1 MLAEK
6 VRKLG
11 GVVVE
16 GIYWRETITHVV
28 TNKFDDY
35 KETVLGA
42 LAAGRWVVTKRYI
55 DRSFVAGA
63 WKDEKA
69 FIAHEDVGNR
79 VKERQDGEQLFR
91 GLKVL
96 FLLEDQLK
104 AEVYTRLVKA
114 GGGEVVD
121 IWGLKKLIETQPGP
135 EELNLVVGDCDLLSK
150 NDVRHELF
158 KQWIQLCQE
167 CDSLV
172 PHVYYMYLFQSI
184 TSLTKQDPS
193 TWSIFLPSTVQK
205 AREEGHMKGRVNFDL
220 EGLKKRTASG
230 GEEDRSAK
238 KRAKK
243 DNRDATQIVFNSSAT
258 KIVSVTLPANV
269 QTVTLE
275 DSDDD
280 LEVCRIRL
288 NE

>member
-16 GIYWRETITHVV
+16 GIHWRETITHVV

-63 WKDEKA
+63 WKDERA
-69 FIAHEDVGNR
+69 FIAHEDVGKR
-79 VKERQDGEQLFR
+79 VKERQAGEQLFR

-172 PHVYYMYLFQSI
+172 PHVYYMYLFESI
-184 TSLTKQDPS
+184 TSPTKQDPS

-220 EGLKKRTASG
+220 ERLKKRNASG
-230 GEEDRSAK
+230 GEEDGSAK

-243 DNRDATQIVFNSSAT
+243 DNGDVTKITFNSSAT

-280 LEVCRIRL
+280 LEVCRFRSQ
-288 NE
+288 

>member
-16 GIYWRETITHVV
+16 GIHWRETITHVV

-63 WKDEKA
+63 WKDERA
-69 FIAHEDVGNR
+69 FIAHEDVGKR
-79 VKERQDGEQLFR
+79 VKERQAGEQLFR

-121 IWGLKKLIETQPGP
+121 IWGLKRLIETQPGP

-172 PHVYYMYLFQSI
+172 PHVYYMYLFESI
-184 TSLTKQDPS
+184 TSPTKQDPS

-230 GEEDRSAK
+230 GEEDGSAK

-243 DNRDATQIVFNSSAT
+243 DNGDVTKITFNSSAT

-280 LEVCRIRL
+280 LEVCRFRSR
-288 NE
+288 

>member
-16 GIYWRETITHVV
+16 GIHWRETITHVV

-63 WKDEKA
+63 WKDERA
-69 FIAHEDVGNR
+69 FIAHEDVGKR
-79 VKERQDGEQLFR
+79 VKERQAGEQLFR

-172 PHVYYMYLFQSI
+172 PHVYYMYLFESI
-184 TSLTKQDPS
+184 TSPTKQDPS

-230 GEEDRSAK
+230 GEEDGSAK

-243 DNRDATQIVFNSSAT
+243 DNGDVTNITFNSSAT

-280 LEVCRIRL
+280 LEVCRFRSQ
-288 NE
+288 

>member
-69 FIAHEDVGNR
+69 FIAHEDVGKR
-79 VKERQDGEQLFR
+79 VKARQDGEQLFK

-121 IWGLKKLIETQPGP
+121 IWGLKKLIETQPSP

-184 TSLTKQDPS
+184 TSPIKQDPS
-193 TWSIFLPSTVQK
+193 TWSIFLPSIVQK

-243 DNRDATQIVFNSSAT
+243 DNGDATQIVFNSSAT

-280 LEVCRIRL
+280 LEVFCFRPQ
-288 NE
+288 

>member
-69 FIAHEDVGNR
+69 FIAHEDVGKR
-79 VKERQDGEQLFR
+79 VKARQDGEQLFK

-184 TSLTKQDPS
+184 ISPIKQDPS

-243 DNRDATQIVFNSSAT
+243 DNGDATKIIFNSSAT

-280 LEVCRIRL
+280 LEVCCIRPR
-288 NE
+288 

>member
-69 FIAHEDVGNR
+69 FIAHEDVGKR
-79 VKERQDGEQLFR
+79 VKARQDGEQLFK

-184 TSLTKQDPS
+184 TSPIKQDPS

-243 DNRDATQIVFNSSAT
+243 DNGDATQIVFNSSAT

-280 LEVCRIRL
+280 LEVCCIRPR
-288 NE
+288 